1 MSVRLGELL
10 IRAGMLKPQDLERAL
25 NEQKIRGGK
34 LGGNLVRL
42 GLISEEKLITFLSK
56 QFGVP
61 PINLAEITPEP
72 EIRVILP
79 LSIVERHQAVPVRRQ
94 GSTLLVAMSDPS
106 NHFAIEDIRFHT
118 GLNIKPFVASEA
130 SIKATID
137 HYYDDSSQ
145 IDSLLSDFKDEEME
159 LIGDKTQESV
169 IELKKATEEAPVVKL
184 VNLILISAVKRGAS
198 DIHLEP
204 YEREFRVRFRIDGV
218 LHEEMRPPLRLKNAI
233 ASRVKVIARLDLAE
247 RRLPQDG
254 RMLLRVG
261 PGREVDFRVSVLPT
275 MFGEKIVIRILDKST
290 LHLDLNKL
298 GFEPDPLR
306 QFREGIYRP
315 YGMVLVTG
323 PTGSGKTTTL
333 YSALTE
339 LNKVTENISTVEDP
353 VEYQL
358 TGINQVQVNE
368 TIGLGFAQTLRALLR
383 QDPDII
389 MMGEI
394 RDLETAQIS
403 IRAALTGHVVLSTL
417 HTNDAAGS
425 ISRLLDMG
433 IEPFLVTSATNL
445 ILAQRLVRKTCENCK
460 KPVEVSE
467 EMLVEI
473 GVSPEEASEYSFF
486 KGEGCHQCN
495 FTGYRGRLALYEVMP
510 LSEVLKELI
519 LRGATSSELSA
530 EAMRSGMKT
539 LRQCGLAKIKQQLTT
554 VEEVARITIAN

>member
-34 LGGNLVRL
+34 LGSNLVRL
-42 GLISEEKLITFLSK
+42 GLVSEEKLIAFLSK

-61 PINLAEITPEP
+61 PINLAEIPPEP

-79 LSIVERHQAVPVRRQ
+79 LSIVERHQAVPLRKE

-106 NHFAIEDIRFHT
+106 NHFALDDIRFHT

-130 SIKATID
+130 SIKTVID

-145 IDSLLSDFKDEEME
+145 IDSLLSDFKDEEVE
-159 LIGDKTQESV
+159 LVDEETQESV
-169 IELKKATEEAPVVKL
+169 IELRRATEEAPVVKL
-184 VNLILISAVKRGAS
+184 VNLILTSGVKKGAS

-218 LHEEMRPPLRLKNAI
+218 LHEEMRPPLRLKSAI

-275 MFGEKIVIRILDKST
+275 MFGEKIVIRILDKSS

-298 GFEPDPLR
+298 GFELDPLR

-358 TGINQVQVNE
+358 TGINQVQVND
-368 TIGLGFAQTLRALLR
+368 TIGLSFAQTLRALLR
-383 QDPDII
+383 QDPDI
-389 MMGEI
+389 MMVGEI

-403 IRAALTGHVVLSTL
+403 IRAALTGHLVLSTL
-417 HTNDAAGS
+417 HTNDAASS
-425 ISRLLDMG
+425 INRLLDMG
-433 IEPFLVTSATNL
+433 IEPFLLTSAANL

-460 KPVEVSE
+460 KPVEVDE
-467 EMLVEI
+467 KTLVEI

-486 KGEGCHQCN
+486 KGEGCYQCN

-519 LRGATSSELSA
+519 LRGATSGELRA

-539 LRQCGLAKIKQQLTT
+539 LRQCGLAKIKQRLTT
-554 VEEVARITIAN
+554 VEEVARITIGD

>member
-79 LSIVERHQAVPVRRQ
+79 LSIVERHQAVPVRRE

-118 GLNIKPFVASEA
+118 GLNIKPFVASED

-145 IDSLLSDFKDEEME
+145 IDSLLSDFKDEEVE
-159 LIGDKTQESV
+159 LIGEKTQESV

-323 PTGSGKTTTL
+323 PTGSG
-333 YSALTE
+333 
-339 LNKVTENISTVEDP
+339 
-353 VEYQL
+353 
-358 TGINQVQVNE
+358 
-368 TIGLGFAQTLRALLR
+368 
-383 QDPDII
+383 
-389 MMGEI
+389 
-394 RDLETAQIS
+394 
-403 IRAALTGHVVLSTL
+403 
-417 HTNDAAGS
+417 
-425 ISRLLDMG
+425 
-433 IEPFLVTSATNL
+433 
-445 ILAQRLVRKTCENCK
+445 
-460 KPVEVSE
+460 
-467 EMLVEI
+467 
-473 GVSPEEASEYSFF
+473 
-486 KGEGCHQCN
+486 
-495 FTGYRGRLALYEVMP
+495 
-510 LSEVLKELI
+510 
-519 LRGATSSELSA
+519 
-530 EAMRSGMKT
+530 
-539 LRQCGLAKIKQQLTT
+539 
-554 VEEVARITIAN
+554 